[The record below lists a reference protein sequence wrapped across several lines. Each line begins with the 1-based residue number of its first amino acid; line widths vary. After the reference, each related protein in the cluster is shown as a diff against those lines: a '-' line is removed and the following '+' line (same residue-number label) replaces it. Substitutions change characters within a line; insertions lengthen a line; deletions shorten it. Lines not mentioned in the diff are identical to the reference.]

1 MGQTCEIY
9 NTVLYNYREKSTQ
22 QKFLLSLSV
31 VINQFIHGSIDILMK
46 VE

>member
-1 MGQTCEIY
+1 MY
-9 NTVLYNYREKSTQ
+9 NTVLYNYREKSTR

-46 VE
+46 VD